1 MKHMN
6 LLTLACSL
14 MICCYYEQ
22 IEDQTKVSK
31 FEQEIREEQ
40 EERRRLEEEKRQ
52 RRIAFRNTVDIFK
65 QMNY

>member
-1 MKHMN
+1 
-6 LLTLACSL
+6 